1 MDASAFLTLV
11 GAGRL
16 DETRAALQQHPELAN
31 AVGPHP
37 FWGGRPQPL
46 HVAIETNRREMFEL
60 LLDAGA
66 DINGAND
73 QYDHWSPLMLAVKR
87 PEMRDDLLRRGAR
100 VGLTEAL
107 MLADD
112 ERVEEMLRAGALP
125 SVVPNGGSMLAFART
140 PFAIDRLIA
149 LGASTDAPDRW
160 GTTPIEA
167 MSRLGERGRAL
178 VARMIE
184 RGVRASA
191 NDYARIG
198 DVSMLERLVAAN
210 PELAR
215 QPSVLMAAVDAG
227 QPDVVEWLLR
237 HGANPNTRAT
247 DRSRQTALH
256 SAAWNGDLE
265 VVRLLVAHGA
275 DRSARD
281 EEHDNT
287 PLGWAE
293 TSLTI
298 TNNARCADV
307 AAFLRSRS

>member
-1 MDASAFLTLV
+1 MDVPAFLKLV
-11 GAGRL
+11 GAGRV
-16 DETRAALQQHPELAN
+16 DEVRAALQQHPELVN
-31 AVGPHP
+31 EVGPHP

-46 HVAIETNRREMFEL
+46 HVAIENGRREMFDL

-73 QYDHWSPLMLAVKR
+73 QYDQWSPLMLSVKR
-87 PEMRDDLLRRGAR
+87 PDMRDDLLRRGAR
-100 VGLTEAL
+100 VGLAEAL

-112 ERVEEMLRAGALP
+112 ERVEELLRAGALP
-125 SVVPNGGSMLAFART
+125 SVVPNGGSILAFART

-167 MSRLGERGRAL
+167 ISRLGTRGQAL
-178 VARMIE
+178 VAAMIE
-184 RGVRASA
+184 RGVQAGA

-198 DVSMLERLVAAN
+198 DISMLERLVAAN
-210 PELAR
+210 PALAR

-227 QPDVVEWLLR
+227 QSDVVEWLLR
-237 HGANPNTRAT
+237 HGASANTRAA

-256 SAAWNGDLE
+256 SAAWNGDVE
-265 VVRLLVAHGA
+265 MVRLLVAHGA

-287 PLGWAE
+287 PQGWAE
-293 TSLTI
+293 TSLKI
-298 TNNARCADV
+298 TNNKRCAAV
-307 AAFLRSRS
+307 AAFLASE